1 MPPEKELIQAIESCL
16 APLVEDLAAARFLHK
31 RESEKIELVLAQK
44 LDAVR
49 REGDQRLE
57 KLRQAHRDQLGRLKS
72 ELQQVEEQAG
82 GTRPWNDACWSRYVP
97 ATQAPEVVRVG
108 THRLVLGG
116 GEILETPAFIPFR
129 GGRSLLIEAAG
140 SAKQQAIE
148 AAQAFVIRLLAL
160 TPPSKLKLLLLDPV
174 GLGENV
180 AQFMHL
186 CDHIPELVT
195 HKAWSDRKDI
205 EDRLKDLSDHV
216 EMVIQSYLRGAYRTL
231 EEYNQAAEEV
241 REPYRV
247 IVAVNFPVNFTEDSA
262 RRLVSIVT
270 NGPKCGVFSVIIRDT
285 EQELPRGFNLL
296 DIKRASHVLSQT
308 NKGFQWWDKAFS
320 AAQYE
325 LDAPPPPKLFES
337 LVNSIGRAATEASKT
352 QLPFHKIAPA
362 PEKWWGEYATEGLR
376 APIGRAGAR
385 KFQHFEL
392 GQGTAHHAL
401 IAGRTGSGK
410 STLLHVLITSL
421 AIRYAPDEL
430 ELYLVDFKSGVEFKD
445 YATYKL
451 PHARVIAIASE
462 REFGRSVLEKLAAE
476 MNRRG
481 DLFRAVGCASLEQYR
496 EMVADPQNPP
506 AAKLPRILLLVDEFQ
521 QFFVPSND
529 AIATR
534 AGQLLDQ
541 LVRQGRSF
549 GMHVLLG
556 SQTLKGA
563 YTLHHST
570 MGQMGVRIALQC
582 SEEDSRVILSE
593 DNPAARLLKRPGES
607 LYNAES
613 GQKEANS
620 PFQVA
625 WLAQDERRRLLQQ
638 VQVKAGECEFT
649 ARLQTVFDGNS
660 PARLE
665 DQANHPL
672 QELLALPDWPLP
684 SSTSEA
690 WVGEPIAI
698 DSPTTVSFSN
708 NPCRHLLIVGQNEQ
722 LATGIVL
729 SVLLSVVT
737 RHRPDRAQF
746 FIADFTPAVPDK
758 ADFAEH
764 FRSLVPHQVHSIS
777 RRTLEEKLREL
788 AAMVQERHK
797 NNDVVHASCYLI
809 MLGLQRARELRQEQ
823 GSGLR
828 GGRDGSLASVNELFR
843 MILKDGAEVGVH
855 VAAWSDSGKA
865 LSQVVPRGN
874 IGLFEMRVAMTMSED
889 DSHGLI
895 NCSEAKNLSGS
906 QALLFDEERPAEL
919 RRFRPYQ
926 TPPPEWLQQIG
937 RKLNARL
944 SP

>member
-1 MPPEKELIQAIESCL
+1 MRTEKELIAAIESCL
-16 APLVEDLAAARFLHK
+16 APLADHLATAKFLHK
-31 RESEKIELVLAQK
+31 RMVEKNEQDLAEK
-44 LDAVR
+44 LDSVR
-49 REGDQRLE
+49 REGDQRVG
-57 KLRQAHRDQLGRLKS
+57 KLRQAHRDELGHLKS
-72 ELQQVEEQAG
+72 ELQRVEEQAG
-82 GTRPWNDACWSRYVP
+82 GTRPWNDPCWSRYVP
-97 ATQAPEVVRVG
+97 ATQAPEVVRAG

-160 TPPSKLKLLLLDPV
+160 TPPGKLRLLLLDPV
-174 GLGENV
+174 GLGENL
-180 AQFMHL
+180 AHFMHL
-186 CDHIPELVT
+186 CDHMPELVT

-247 IVAVNFPVNFTEDSA
+247 IVAVNFPVNFTEESA

-296 DIKRASHVLSQT
+296 DIKRASQVLSQT
-308 NKGFQWWDKAFS
+308 DKGFQWWDRTFDAG
-320 AAQYE
+320 QYE
-325 LDAPPPPKLFES
+325 LDSPPPAKLFES

-352 QLPFHKIAPA
+352 QLPFHKIAP
-362 PEKWWGEYATEGLR
+362 PPKNWWSEDATEGLR
-376 APIGRAGAR
+376 APIGQAGAR
-385 KFQHFEL
+385 KFQQFEL

-410 STLLHVLITSL
+410 STLLHVLITIL
-421 AIRYAPDEL
+421 ALRYAPDEL

-462 REFGRSVLEKLAAE
+462 REFGRSVLEKLAVE

-481 DLFRAVGCASLEQYR
+481 DLFRAAGCASLEQYR
-496 EMVADPQNPP
+496 KSMAGSQNQP

-529 AIATR
+529 IIATR

-570 MGQMGVRIALQC
+570 MGQMGVRVALQC

-625 WLAQDERRRLLQQ
+625 WLTQEDRRRLLKQLQ
-638 VQVKAGECEFT
+638 AKAEQRGYM
-649 ARLQTVFDGNS
+649 ARFQTIFDGNS

-665 DQANHPL
+665 EQTNHPL
-672 QELLALPDWPLP
+672 QELLALPTWPQ
-684 SSTSEA
+684 SSSFSDA
-690 WVGEPIAI
+690 WLGDPIAI
-698 DSPTTVSFSN
+698 DTPTAARFSS
-708 NPCRHLLIVGQNEQ
+708 NPCRHLLIVGQQEG
-722 LATGIVL
+722 LAQGM
-729 SVLLSVVT
+729 LLSALLSLAA
-737 RHRPDRAQF
+737 RHHPDKAQF
-746 FIADFTPAVPDK
+746 FIADFAPPDSEK
-758 ADFAEH
+758 PSFGDVV
-764 FRSLVPHQVHSIS
+764 RGLVPHQVHTIS
-777 RRTLEEKLREL
+777 RQMLEEKLREF
-788 AAMVQERHK
+788 AAKVQERHK
-797 NNDVVHASCYLI
+797 NTDNAYPAFYLI
-809 MLGLQRARELRQEQ
+809 MLGLQRARELKQEQ
-823 GSGLR
+823 NSSLR
-828 GGRDGSLASVNELFR
+828 NSREPNQTSTNEAFR
-843 MILKDGAEVGVH
+843 TILKDGAEVGVH
-855 VAAWSDSGKA
+855 VTAWSDSYKA
-865 LSQVVPRGN
+865 LSQIVSRGN
-874 IGLFEMRVAMTMSED
+874 IGHFEMRVAMTMTED
-889 DSHGLI
+889 DSHALI
-895 NCSEAKNLSGS
+895 NCSEAKTLSGS

-926 TPPPEWLQQIG
+926 IPAEDWLQEFN
-937 RKLNARL
+937 RTLRARL
-944 SP
+944 SS